1 MSQFPN
7 FLELILRHKNQ
18 DIRNCAEDILN
29 KLLEEITGMLVGI
42 PSGSENKI
50 NLYYF
55 DRNKLIQLAKIPE
68 MLMAAKTKG
77 SQTITFS
84 SKILEYK
91 PTMTGQIKFPIL
103 SQDEYVSFLS
113 NTPETT
119 KIVDLMNFF
128 GEKYGV
134 SRLGDNI
141 PQDVIRSL
149 SKNERFKLD
158 LSRIVGVK

>member
-1 MSQFPN
+1 
-7 FLELILRHKNQ
+7 
-18 DIRNCAEDILN
+18 
-29 KLLEEITGMLVGI
+29 
-42 PSGSENKI
+42 
-50 NLYYF
+50 
-55 DRNKLIQLAKIPE
+55 
-68 MLMAAKTKG
+68 
-77 SQTITFS
+77 
-84 SKILEYK
+84 
-91 PTMTGQIKFPIL
+91 MTGQIKFPIL